1 MALRSV
7 TAHVSFLKI
16 APRKV
21 RLVAQLVR
29 GLTVPVALTQLSV
42 LRKQSVDPMRKLI
55 DSACANARQRFE
67 LKPEQM
73 MIKTLTVDEGP
84 KLKRFRPRAFGRAAG
99 ILKRSSHI
107 HLTLTERVENAP
119 QKPLTAS
126 TGHPRALPGKKE
138 SEAKTHSSGKDA
150 KPHSSIRKPD

>member
-1 MALRSV
+1 MAQRSV
-7 TAHVSFLKI
+7 SAQVSFLKI

-42 LRKQSVDPMRKLI
+42 LRKRSVDPLRKLI
-55 DSACANARQRFE
+55 DSACANARHRFE
-67 LKPEQM
+67 LKPEQLL
-73 MIKTLTVDEGP
+73 IKTLTVDEGP

-107 HLTLTERVENAP
+107 HLTLTELAETGPKKVAQKTAP
-119 QKPLTAS
+119 DQTKVQ
-126 TGHPRALPGKKE
+126 
-138 SEAKTHSSGKDA
+138 SGKSESKA
-150 KPHSSIRKPD
+150 KPKLPSQPVTK